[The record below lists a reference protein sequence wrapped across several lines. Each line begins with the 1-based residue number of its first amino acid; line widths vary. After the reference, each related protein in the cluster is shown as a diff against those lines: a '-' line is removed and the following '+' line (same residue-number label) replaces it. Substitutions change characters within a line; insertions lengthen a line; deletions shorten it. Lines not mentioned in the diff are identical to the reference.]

1 MYSSTIM
8 NEFSHLTFHTSTTG
22 SSYMYGVAEITGQV
36 LVRVNRR
43 SELELELELE
53 FTACLNLDL
62 VRPLTPLA
70 TRPRTRT
77 PPRRSLLLGICTER
91 SAYDTRYGFHMP
103 TKATGCAF
111 RPLGTAPRTCAKT
124 ATNGALLRICPNRV
138 CRGCAPRTLAAKAML
153 GKAGPQ
159 RLSFQ

>member
-1 MYSSTIM
+1 M
-8 NEFSHLTFHTSTTG
+8 NEFSHLTFHTSHCTG
-22 SSYMYGVAEITGQV
+22 TCMALQRSQV
-36 LVRVNRR
+36 KCWYVYRR
-43 SELELELELE
+43 SELELEIELE
-53 FTACLNLDL
+53 FTASLNLDSASFF
-62 VRPLTPLA
+62 VRPVREHA
-70 TRPRTRT
+70 
-77 PPRRSLLLGICTER
+77 RRRWCLLLGICTER
-91 SAYDTRYGFHMP
+91 TAYDTRYGFHMP